1 MRIPMGLSPTF
12 GQQELRG
19 MTRAITLATPTLA
32 AITTLACAGE
42 KAPPGPPAT
51 GPELVEASIAYHD
64 PDGAWSS
71 FSHGLVIEQ
80 RRPDGSLRTVR
91 VHLDVPGGG
100 FHYEEE
106 ATEGLVE
113 KGMSA
118 DGCFATVN
126 GESPTDEQ
134 TADLRLDC
142 PAIERTRNYHLYL
155 WGLPMKLRDP
165 GTNIDAAITDSELDG
180 RPTRVVKVTYDPEV
194 GTDVWYFHFHPET
207 HRMVG
212 YRFDHDV
219 TTGRGEY
226 IFLGEDRD
234 VLGMKIP
241 AERRWF
247 TNLGDRYLGTD
258 VLVDDFAGKPAG

>member
-1 MRIPMGLSPTF
+1 
-12 GQQELRG
+12 
-19 MTRAITLATPTLA
+19 MTPSITRPILA
-32 AITTLACAGE
+32 ALACAACAGE
-42 KAPPGPPAT
+42 PESPESPNPPTT

-64 PDGAWSS
+64 PDGVWPS
-71 FSHGLVIEQ
+71 FSHGLMIE
-80 RRPDGSLRTVR
+80 RERPDGSRRILR
-91 VHLDVPGGG
+91 VHLDVPGSG

-106 ATEGLVE
+106 TVQGVVV
-113 KGMSA
+113 KGMSDA
-118 DGCFATVN
+118 GCFATVD

-134 TADLRLDC
+134 AASLRLDC

-165 GTNIDAAITDSELDG
+165 GTNIDPAIADGELDG
-180 RPTRVVKVTYDPEV
+180 QGTKVVTVTYDPEV

-219 TTGRGEY
+219 STGRGEY

-234 VLGMKIP
+234 VLGMRIP

-247 TNLGDRYLGTD
+247 TNLEDRYLGKD
-258 VLVDDFAGKPAG
+258 FLVGDFPGRPAG